1 MTRCNPYGYATD
13 AGPKHLAG
21 GRYGPEYAGDKNLI
35 FANGI
40 HGLGVCETPADRR
53 VRMVCTRDLAHRGP
67 VMDLCAY
74 HAGWITA
81 HYTRTCTRCA
91 MPGESIELE
100 YAMESTMRDISG
112 AMLSGDLARARILSA
127 HLDDQRQ
134 AMDEMQARGVIRA
147 AVPLRLV
154 EVS

>member
-1 MTRCNPYGYATD
+1 VTRCNPYGYGTD

-35 FANGI
+35 FKDGV

-53 VRMVCTRDLAHRGP
+53 VRMVCTADQSHRGP
-67 VMDLCAY
+67 TMDVCGW
-74 HAGWITA
+74 HAGWIST

-91 MPGESIELE
+91 MPGVSIELE
-100 YAMESTMRDISG
+100 HAMEATMRDISA
-112 AMLSGDLARARILSA
+112 AMWTGDLARARALQA

-134 AMDEMQARGVIRA
+134 QMDEMITTGVIRA

>member
-1 MTRCNPYGYATD
+1 MTRCNPYGYGTD

-21 GRYGPEYAGDKNLI
+21 GRYGPEYAGDKNLV
-35 FANGI
+35 FADGV

-53 VRMVCTRDLAHRGP
+53 VRMVCTRDDTHRGP
-67 VMDLCAY
+67 VMDLCGW
-74 HAGWITA
+74 HAGWISQ
-81 HYTRTCTRCA
+81 HYLRTCTRCA
-91 MPGESIELE
+91 MPGESIALE
-100 YAMESTMRDISG
+100 HDMEATMREISG
-112 AMLSGDLARARILSA
+112 AMFSGDRARARILNA

-134 AMDEMQARGVIRA
+134 TMDEMMARGVILA

>member
-1 MTRCNPYGYATD
+1 MTRCNPYGYGTD

-35 FANGI
+35 FRDGI

-53 VRMVCTRDLAHRGP
+53 VRMVCTADDSHVGP
-67 VMDLCAY
+67 IMDLCAW
-74 HAGWITA
+74 HAGWITK
-81 HYTRTCTRCA
+81 HYTGTCTRCA
-91 MPGESIELE
+91 MPGVSIELE
-100 YAMESTMRDISG
+100 HAMESTMRSISE
-112 AMLSGDLARARILSA
+112 AMMFGDLARARVLNA

-134 AMDEMQARGVIRA
+134 QMDEMQARGIIRA
-147 AVPLRLV
+147 RVPLRLA

>member
-1 MTRCNPYGYATD
+1 MTRCNPYGYGTD

-21 GRYGPEYAGDKNLI
+21 GRYGPEYAGDKNLV
-35 FANGI
+35 FADGV

-53 VRMVCTRDLAHRGP
+53 VRMVCTRDPSHTGP
-67 VMDLCAY
+67 IMDLCGW
-74 HAGWITA
+74 HAGWISK

-91 MPGESIELE
+91 MPGVSIELE
-100 YAMESTMRDISG
+100 HAMEATMRSISE
-112 AMLSGDLARARILSA
+112 AMMYGDTARARVLNA

-134 AMDEMQARGVIRA
+134 QMDEMLATGVIRA
-147 AVPLRLV
+147 AVPLRLA